1 MQFVLEFLSLF
12 RLESNFTNVLIS
24 GGDHMNCAYWL
35 YVNAVAD
42 MKTQLLFNKEFAAQ
56 LVLFAAETVIIHF
69 LGLKTTIK
77 LCDCDMEKG
86 RPKKTVVRLVDTFPA
101 DMPPDYSIFF
111 MFL

>member
-56 LVLFAAETVIIHF
+56 
-69 LGLKTTIK
+69 
-77 LCDCDMEKG
+77 
-86 RPKKTVVRLVDTFPA
+86 
-101 DMPPDYSIFF
+101 
-111 MFL
+111 

>member
-69 LGLKTTIK
+69 LGSACRGLDAEST
-77 LCDCDMEKG
+77 
-86 RPKKTVVRLVDTFPA
+86 PQ
-101 DMPPDYSIFF
+101 
-111 MFL
+111 